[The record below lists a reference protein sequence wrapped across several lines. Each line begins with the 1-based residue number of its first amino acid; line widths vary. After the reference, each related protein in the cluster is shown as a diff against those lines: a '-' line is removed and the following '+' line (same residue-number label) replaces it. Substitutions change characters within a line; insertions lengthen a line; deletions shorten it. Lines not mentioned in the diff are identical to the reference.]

1 MSLILD
7 TDHCIAILRGQL
19 DAGEHIEPSTPLFI
33 TAISVSE
40 LVYGAFKSDRPE
52 HHLHQVNTLLEGV
65 TVLPFDTPAAKRCG
79 QLKDSLRRK
88 GLLIAE
94 PDLQIASIA
103 IEHTL
108 PLATHNRRHFE
119 RVPGLT
125 LIDWMSEE

>member
-1 MSLILD
+1 VSLILD

-19 DAGEHIEPSTPLFI
+19 DAGQHIEPSTPIFI
-33 TAISVSE
+33 TAINVSE

-52 HHLHQVNTLLEGV
+52 YHLNQVSLLMEGV
-65 TVLPFDTPAAKRCG
+65 TVLPLDIPAAKRCG
-79 QLKDSLRRK
+79 QLKNSLRRK

-103 IEHTL
+103 LAHAL

-125 LIDWMSEE
+125 LVDWM